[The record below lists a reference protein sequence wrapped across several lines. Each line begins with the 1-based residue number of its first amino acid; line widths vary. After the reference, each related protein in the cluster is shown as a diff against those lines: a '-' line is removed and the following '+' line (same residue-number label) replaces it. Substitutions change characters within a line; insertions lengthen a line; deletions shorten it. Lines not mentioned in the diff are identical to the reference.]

1 MYFRRKTQEMCEK
14 HFHRDQILNNW
25 IFKLNNWIFKWNVK
39 YVTWDIQCVKIG
51 SQFVESTKYFLCIFY
66 YFLRF
71 YNAFNLFSDVPS
83 KRCSLVF
90 YLDLIEGWC
99 TSVLDPLI
107 ALRSSWINILIIRTS
122 HPKLNDRMHASFQ
135 VFFSPNWVE
144 FEPRS
149 CRTLNSKALTLPFS

>member
-90 YLDLIEGWC
+90 YLDLIEGC
-99 TSVLDPLI
+99 GSSALDPLFI
-107 ALRSSWINILIIRTS
+107 KFNHQHCIHHTKGCVHFFLILKV
-122 HPKLNDRMHASFQ
+122 PEQ
-135 VFFSPNWVE
+135 G
-144 FEPRS
+144 FEP
-149 CRTLNSKALTLPFS
+149 